1 MIISPGK
8 EKCNTGDGGI
18 RMKIYRMNTERFM
31 NRVAESRGD
40 VYLRLADG
48 SLCDLKHDRLA
59 SALFRT
65 MEMPE
70 EGIELTFT
78 EAKDVSCILQYI
90 TEAAG

>member
-1 MIISPGK
+1 
-8 EKCNTGDGGI
+8 
-18 RMKIYRMNTERFM
+18 MKIYRMNTERFM

-65 MEMPE
+65 M
-70 EGIELTFT
+70 
-78 EAKDVSCILQYI
+78 
-90 TEAAG
+90 